1 MRLLFIVSIAFFSI
15 NLNAQF
21 YNGSITLNDGE
32 KLTGLIEFNYD
43 NGINYM
49 QSEDDDDFLAISA
62 DDIRLVQAT
71 INDIDENF
79 VFLDAPFALSKK
91 NESESIRK
99 RLFRIMAQGRVTL
112 LEYTPS
118 SALLVL
124 SLSEITVLYVKKTD
138 SETPKMFSYIQKS
151 GLISGEYRNS
161 HFKEFTTEYFSDC
174 AILVEKI
181 NNDDLSAEHSLEV
194 VEFYNNDC
202 N

>member
-1 MRLLFIVSIAFFSI
+1 MKLLFIISIAFFSI

-43 NGINYM
+43 DGINYM
-49 QSEDDDDFLAISA
+49 QSEDDDFLAISA

-71 INDIDENF
+71 INDTEENF
-79 VFLDAPFALSKK
+79 VFLDAPFSFTKK
-91 NESESIRK
+91 NETESIKK
-99 RLFRIMAQGRVTL
+99 RLFRIMVQGRVTL

-118 SALLVL
+118 SALLIL
-124 SLSEITVLYVKKTD
+124 SSSDINVLYLRKTD
-138 SETPKMFSYIQKS
+138 NEIPKMFSYIQK
-151 GLISGEYRNS
+151 GAIIGARYQHRN
-161 HFKEFTTEYFSDC
+161 FKEFTAEYFSDC
-174 AILVEKI
+174 PALVEKI
-181 NNDDLSAEHSLEV
+181 NNKDFKAKHSLEV